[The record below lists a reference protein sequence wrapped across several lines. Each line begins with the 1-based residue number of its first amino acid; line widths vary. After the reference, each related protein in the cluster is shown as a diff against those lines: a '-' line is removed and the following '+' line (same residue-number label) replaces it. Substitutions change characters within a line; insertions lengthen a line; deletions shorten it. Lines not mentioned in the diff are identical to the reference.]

1 MPSTAK
7 YMKRYRLDRATG
19 IRRTVPPGRALAHLE
34 TLHDAGMTWHAI
46 ARAAG
51 VAPTTVTS
59 AVHHMR
65 TGRALHSATEARWL
79 AVPYTPPTASRGSLR
94 RRRDVGV
101 ARRLQALAAIGWTFT
116 DLAARLH
123 IVPPAVSNAAAGK
136 PVSGRVAA
144 DVRRLYGELSMT
156 VPTGPAAVAR
166 RTKATQMGWVPP
178 MAWDDIDDPLE
189 EPKGVATGRA
199 A

>member
-65 TGRALHSATEARWL
+65 TGRALHAATEARWL
-79 AVPYTPPTASRGSLR
+79 AVPYIPPTASRGSLR

-101 ARRLQALAAIGWTFT
+101 RAGGRRRSTPL
-116 DLAARLH
+116 
-123 IVPPAVSNAAAGK
+123 
-136 PVSGRVAA
+136 
-144 DVRRLYGELSMT
+144 
-156 VPTGPAAVAR
+156 R
-166 RTKATQMGWVPP
+166 RTLHDGPHRPSRGCQAHEGHPEGWVPP